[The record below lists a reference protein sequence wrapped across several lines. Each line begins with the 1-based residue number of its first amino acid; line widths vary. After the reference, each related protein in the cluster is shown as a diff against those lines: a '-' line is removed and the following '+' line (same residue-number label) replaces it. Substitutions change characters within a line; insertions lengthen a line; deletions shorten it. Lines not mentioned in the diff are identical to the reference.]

1 MKIGQPGRW
10 AKILVCPARRSALSR
25 RRTPPLSRTRC
36 LPMSAAAAPQSW
48 SAPTSSGGGA
58 VLAWRFAKVLDG
70 GVAGLQWVLKR
81 NCSIT
86 PGQLFGTY
94 LALCAVSLSIA
105 LGFSWNGASPVL
117 AFAGIELLLVGAAL
131 LVYARHAADQERI
144 TLADGSLSVEH
155 VRGHQTALTEF
166 RAAWVRVEP
175 RHGEGSLVEL
185 SGDGRQ
191 SFVGR
196 YLRPD
201 LRTHLAHE
209 LRAALRASAAAAVAS
224 DPRTPLSEPK

>member
-1 MKIGQPGRW
+1 MTIATASRASHHW
-10 AKILVCPARRSALSR
+10 PA
-25 RRTPPLSRTRC
+25 PPPS
-36 LPMSAAAAPQSW
+36 
-48 SAPTSSGGGA
+48 GA
-58 VLAWRFAKVLDG
+58 VGIDLGIGATAAWHFAKVLDG
-70 GVAGLQWVLKR
+70 GANFGAQGLQWVLKR

-94 LALCAVSLSIA
+94 LALCAVSLTIA
-105 LGFSWNGASPVL
+105 LGFTWRGASPVL
-117 AFAGIELLLVGAAL
+117 AFAGIEMLLVGAAL

-144 TLADGSLSVEH
+144 TLAGGALRVEH
-155 VRGHQTALTEF
+155 RRGAHTDSTEF

-196 YLRPD
+196 YVRAD
-201 LRTHLAHE
+201 LRTPLARE
-209 LRAALRASAAAAVAS
+209 LRTALRLSCAAPPAAEYPIS
-224 DPRTPLSEPK
+224 SNQEPK